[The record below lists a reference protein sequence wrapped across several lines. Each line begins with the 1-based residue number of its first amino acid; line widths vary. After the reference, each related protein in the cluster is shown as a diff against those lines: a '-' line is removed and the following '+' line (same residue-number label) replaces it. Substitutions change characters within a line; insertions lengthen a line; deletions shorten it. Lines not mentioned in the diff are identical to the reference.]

1 MSDSTSDMSFVL
13 TKDPINL
20 DEERMFRSFHGGLSP
35 DEYIDKHQLK
45 LPYPVRNCTPEIK
58 AALALEG
65 FEAYDPDAPRYRT
78 HEEPSQSEMIE
89 ERDMEA
95 ALAMLAAGWS
105 QVRDRS
111 SPAHVGGERK
121 GVNEALLAPPGS
133 LHTGKRSQTFE
144 GRPEN
149 VSEWGATNARL
160 QDLLD
165 QQMISSLAAD
175 DVESSSGSK
184 SLLVD

>member
-1 MSDSTSDMSFVL
+1 MSYSTSDLPFVL

-78 HEEPSQSEMIE
+78 HEEHNQSEMIE

-105 QVRDRS
+105 QVRNRPSPTLVGDERKAVNDPLPVPPKELRTRNGSQKFEGPRRENLSDAANSRLQGLIGQQMVSS
-111 SPAHVGGERK
+111 SPAIDTE
-121 GVNEALLAPPGS
+121 
-133 LHTGKRSQTFE
+133 
-144 GRPEN
+144 
-149 VSEWGATNARL
+149 
-160 QDLLD
+160 
-165 QQMISSLAAD
+165 ISG
-175 DVESSSGSK
+175 GSK
-184 SLLVD
+184 YFLVG